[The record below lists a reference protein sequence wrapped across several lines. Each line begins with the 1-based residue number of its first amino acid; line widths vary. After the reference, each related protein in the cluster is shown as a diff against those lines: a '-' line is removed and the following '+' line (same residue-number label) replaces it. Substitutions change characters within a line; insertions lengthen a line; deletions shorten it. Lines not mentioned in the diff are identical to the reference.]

1 MIPLDHA
8 VVARLE
14 SFGERFEILVDPDM
28 AALVRQGQ
36 KVDIED
42 VVAAL
47 NVFGN
52 ASRGT
57 RASDESL
64 KKVFHTTDFDAVARR
79 IIEKGEIHLT
89 AEQRKHMIEE
99 KRRQV
104 ITFIARNAVNPQTGH
119 PHPPHRIEMA
129 MEEAR
134 VNIDPF
140 KHLDEQV
147 KETVKALR
155 PLLPIRFE
163 ELRLCDQNPSGL
175 CCKGIWGHC
184 RGFHDGEGRVAEGRL
199 VGLRGRSLPVS
210 RANSTISSTAFERR
224 RTGQNPQSSILIQR
238 TNKRRQIGGYPSW
251 QVLLIKQKEK

>member
-1 MIPLDHA
+1 MISLDDA
-8 VVARLE
+8 VIARLE
-14 SFGERFEILVDPDM
+14 SHGERFEILVDPRQ
-28 AALVRQGQ
+28 AGLVRQGQ
-36 KVDIED
+36 AVNIED

-47 NVFGN
+47 NIFAN
-52 ASRGT
+52 TSKAT

-64 KKVFHTTDFDAVARR
+64 MKVFQTTDFDTVARR
-79 IIEKGEIHLT
+79 IIIKGEIHLT
-89 AEQRKHMIEE
+89 ADQRKQMVEE

-119 PHPPHRIEMA
+119 PHPPARIERA

-163 ELRLCDQNPSGL
+163 ELRLAIRIPADFAAKAYGDIAAGSTMEKDEWQKDGSWVCVVRIPA
-175 CCKGIWGHC
+175 GIQGE
-184 RGFHDGEGRVAEGRL
+184 FYDLINKLSKGEGQVK
-199 VGLRGRSLPVS
+199 
-210 RANSTISSTAFERR
+210 
-224 RTGQNPQSSILIQR
+224 IL
-238 TNKRRQIGGYPSW
+238 N
-251 QVLLIKQKEK
+251 QVY

>member
-1 MIPLDHA
+1 MIPLEHA

-14 SFGERFEILVDPDM
+14 SHGERFELLVDPKQ
-28 AALVRQGQ
+28 AARVRQGEQ
-36 KVDIED
+36 VGIEE

-47 NVFGN
+47 YVFGN
-52 ASRGT
+52 SARGT
-57 RASDESL
+57 KASEEAL
-64 KKVFHTTDFDAVARR
+64 LKVFHTTDFPAIARR

-89 AEQRKHMIEE
+89 AEQRKLMIED

-104 ITFIARNAVNPQTGH
+104 ITFIARNAINPQTNL

-140 KHLDEQV
+140 RHLDEQV

-163 ELRLCDQNPSGL
+163 ELRIAVKIPADY
-175 CCKGIWGHC
+175 
-184 RGFHDGEGRVAEGRL
+184 AA
-199 VGLRGRSLPVS
+199 
-210 RANSTISSTAFERR
+210 RAYGDISSAATIEKEEWQKDGSWICVVRIPA
-224 RTGQNPQSSILIQR
+224 GIQNEFYDLINRITKGDGVVKIL
-238 TNKRRQIGGYPSW
+238 NQIY
-251 QVLLIKQKEK
+251 

>member
-14 SFGERFEILVDPDM
+14 SFGERFEILVDPRM

-36 KVDIED
+36 KVEIED

-52 ASRGT
+52 SSKAT
-57 RASDESL
+57 RASDEAL
-64 KKVFHTTDFDAVARR
+64 MKVFHTTEFEAIARR

-89 AEQRKHMIEE
+89 ADQRKQMVEE

-104 ITFIARNAVNPQTGH
+104 ITFIARNAINPQTGH
-119 PHPPHRIEMA
+119 PHPPTRIEMA

-140 KHLDEQV
+140 KHVEEQV
-147 KETVKALR
+147 KEVVKALR

-163 ELRLCDQNPSGL
+163 ELRLAIKIPPDFAAKAYGDIAAASTMEKDEWLKDGSWVCVVRIPA
-175 CCKGIWGHC
+175 GIQGD
-184 RGFHDGEGRVAEGRL
+184 FYDLINKLSKGEGQVK
-199 VGLRGRSLPVS
+199 
-210 RANSTISSTAFERR
+210 
-224 RTGQNPQSSILIQR
+224 IL
-238 TNKRRQIGGYPSW
+238 N
-251 QVLLIKQKEK
+251 QVY

>member
-14 SFGERFEILVDPDM
+14 SFGERFEILVDPRM

-36 KVDIED
+36 KVEIED

-47 NVFGN
+47 NVFAN
-52 ASRGT
+52 TSKAT
-57 RASDESL
+57 RASDEAL
-64 KKVFHTTDFDAVARR
+64 MKVFQTTDFDTVARR
-79 IIEKGEIHLT
+79 IIVKGEIHLT
-89 AEQRKHMIEE
+89 SDQRKHMVEE

-119 PHPPHRIEMA
+119 PHPPTRIEMA

-140 KHLDEQV
+140 KHVEEQV
-147 KETVKALR
+147 KEVVKALR

-163 ELRLCDQNPSGL
+163 ELRLAIKIPPDFAAKAYGDIAATATMEKEEWLKDGSWVCVVRIPAGIQGDFYDLINKLS
-175 CCKGIWGHC
+175 KG
-184 RGFHDGEGRVAEGRL
+184 DGQVK
-199 VGLRGRSLPVS
+199 
-210 RANSTISSTAFERR
+210 
-224 RTGQNPQSSILIQR
+224 IL
-238 TNKRRQIGGYPSW
+238 N
-251 QVLLIKQKEK
+251 QVY

>member
-1 MIPLDHA
+1 MIPLEKA

-14 SFGERFEILVDPDM
+14 SFGERFEILVDPNQ

-36 KVDIED
+36 NVDIED

-47 NVFGN
+47 SVFGN

-57 RASDESL
+57 RTSDEAL
-64 KKVFHTTDFDAVARR
+64 EKVFHSTDFNVVARR

-89 AEQRKHMIEE
+89 AEQRKQMIED

-104 ITFIARNAVNPQTGH
+104 ITFIARNSVNPQTGH

-147 KETVKALR
+147 KDTVKALR

-163 ELRLCDQNPSGL
+163 ELRLAIRIPPDFAAKAYGDIAAGSTLEKDEWQKDGSWVCVVRIPA
-175 CCKGIWGHC
+175 GIQGE
-184 RGFHDGEGRVAEGRL
+184 FYDLINKLSKGEGQVK
-199 VGLRGRSLPVS
+199 
-210 RANSTISSTAFERR
+210 
-224 RTGQNPQSSILIQR
+224 IL
-238 TNKRRQIGGYPSW
+238 N
-251 QVLLIKQKEK
+251 QVY

>member
-14 SFGERFEILVDPDM
+14 SFGERFEILVDPRM

-36 KVDIED
+36 KVEIED

-52 ASRGT
+52 ASKAT
-57 RASDESL
+57 RASDEAL
-64 KKVFHTTDFDAVARR
+64 MKVFQTTDFEAVARR

-89 AEQRKHMIEE
+89 SDQRKHMVEE

-104 ITFIARNAVNPQTGH
+104 INFIARNAVNPQTGH
-119 PHPPHRIEMA
+119 PHPPTRIEMA

-140 KHLDEQV
+140 KHVEEQV
-147 KETVKALR
+147 KEVVKALR

-163 ELRLCDQNPSGL
+163 ELRLAIKIPPDFAARAFGDIAAASTMEKDEWLKDGSWVCVVRIPA
-175 CCKGIWGHC
+175 GIQGE
-184 RGFHDGEGRVAEGRL
+184 FYDLINKLSKGEGQVR
-199 VGLRGRSLPVS
+199 
-210 RANSTISSTAFERR
+210 
-224 RTGQNPQSSILIQR
+224 ILNQL
-238 TNKRRQIGGYPSW
+238 Y
-251 QVLLIKQKEK
+251 

>member
-1 MIPLDHA
+1 MISLENA

-14 SFGERFEILVDPDM
+14 SHGERFEILVDPNL
-28 AALVRQGQ
+28 AARVRQGENLN
-36 KVDIED
+36 IED

-47 NVFGN
+47 NIFGN

-64 KKVFHTTDFDAVARR
+64 EKVFHTTDFTSVAKR

-89 AEQRKHMIEE
+89 AEQRRQMIED
-99 KRRQV
+99 KRKQV

-119 PHPPHRIEMA
+119 PHPPQRIEMA

-140 KHLDEQV
+140 KHTDELV

-163 ELRLCDQNPSGL
+163 ELRLAIKIPPDYAARAYGDIAAASTMEKDEWQKDGSWVCVVRIPA
-175 CCKGIWGHC
+175 GIQGD
-184 RGFHDGEGRVAEGRL
+184 FYDLINKLSKGEGQVK
-199 VGLRGRSLPVS
+199 
-210 RANSTISSTAFERR
+210 
-224 RTGQNPQSSILIQR
+224 IL
-238 TNKRRQIGGYPSW
+238 N
-251 QVLLIKQKEK
+251 QVY

>member
-14 SFGERFEILVDPDM
+14 SHGERFEILVDPHG

-36 KVDIED
+36 PVEIED

-52 ASRGT
+52 SSKAT

-64 KKVFHTTDFDAVARR
+64 LKVFQTTNFDEVARK
-79 IIEKGEIHLT
+79 IIIKGEIHLT
-89 AEQRKHMIEE
+89 ADQRKQMVEE

-104 ITFIARNAVNPQTGH
+104 ITFIARNAVNPQDGH
-119 PHPPHRIEMA
+119 PHPPARIERA

-140 KHLDEQV
+140 KHVEEQV

-163 ELRLCDQNPSGL
+163 ELRLAIKIPPDFAARSYGDIAAAATMEKDEWLKDGSWVCVVRIPA
-175 CCKGIWGHC
+175 GIQSE
-184 RGFHDGEGRVAEGRL
+184 FYDLINKLSKGEGQVK
-199 VGLRGRSLPVS
+199 
-210 RANSTISSTAFERR
+210 
-224 RTGQNPQSSILIQR
+224 IL
-238 TNKRRQIGGYPSW
+238 N
-251 QVLLIKQKEK
+251 QVY

>member
-14 SFGERFEILVDPDM
+14 SHGERFEILVDPHG

-36 KVDIED
+36 PVEIED

-52 ASRGT
+52 SSKAT
-57 RASDESL
+57 RASDEAL
-64 KKVFHTTDFDAVARR
+64 LKVFQTTNFDEVARK
-79 IIEKGEIHLT
+79 IITKGEIHLT
-89 AEQRKHMIEE
+89 ADQRKQMVEE

-104 ITFIARNAVNPQTGH
+104 ITFIARNAVNPQDGH
-119 PHPPHRIEMA
+119 PHPPARIERA

-140 KHLDEQV
+140 KHVDEQV
-147 KETVKALR
+147 KEPVKALR

-163 ELRLCDQNPSGL
+163 ELRLAIKIPPDFAARSYGDIAAAATMEKDEWLKDGSWVCVVRIPA
-175 CCKGIWGHC
+175 GIQSE
-184 RGFHDGEGRVAEGRL
+184 FYDLINKLSKGEGQVK
-199 VGLRGRSLPVS
+199 
-210 RANSTISSTAFERR
+210 
-224 RTGQNPQSSILIQR
+224 IL
-238 TNKRRQIGGYPSW
+238 N
-251 QVLLIKQKEK
+251 QVY

>member
-1 MIPLDHA
+1 MIPLEHS

-14 SFGERFEILVDPDM
+14 SFGERFEILVDPDK

-36 KVDIED
+36 PVEIED

-52 ASRGT
+52 ASKAT
-57 RASDESL
+57 RASDEAL
-64 KKVFHTTDFDAVARR
+64 MKVFKTTDFNAVARK

-89 AEQRKHMIEE
+89 SDQRKQMIEE

-104 ITFIARNAVNPQTGH
+104 VNFIARNSVNPQTGH
-119 PHPPHRIEMA
+119 PHPAHRIEMA

-155 PLLPIRFE
+155 PILPIRFE
-163 ELRLCDQNPSGL
+163 ELRLAVKIPPENAARAYGDIAAVSVMEKDEWLKDGSWVCVVRIPA
-175 CCKGIWGHC
+175 GIQVE
-184 RGFHDGEGRVAEGRL
+184 FYDLINKLSKGEGQVK
-199 VGLRGRSLPVS
+199 
-210 RANSTISSTAFERR
+210 
-224 RTGQNPQSSILIQR
+224 IL
-238 TNKRRQIGGYPSW
+238 N
-251 QVLLIKQKEK
+251 QVY

>member
-1 MIPLDHA
+1 MISLEKST
-8 VVARLE
+8 VARLD
-14 SFGERFEILVDPDM
+14 SFGERFEILVDPDK

-36 KVDIED
+36 AIDIED

-47 NVFGN
+47 NVFSN
-52 ASRGT
+52 TSKAT
-57 RASDESL
+57 RAPDEAL
-64 KKVFHTTDFDAVARR
+64 IKVFHTTDFATIARR

-89 AEQRKHMIEE
+89 SDQRKHMIEE

-104 ITFIARNAVNPQTGH
+104 INFIARNAVNPQTGH

-163 ELRLCDQNPSGL
+163 ELRLAIRIPADFAAKAYGDIAAGCTMEKDEWQKDGSWVCVVRIPA
-175 CCKGIWGHC
+175 GIQGD
-184 RGFHDGEGRVAEGRL
+184 FYDLINKLSKGEGQVK
-199 VGLRGRSLPVS
+199 
-210 RANSTISSTAFERR
+210 
-224 RTGQNPQSSILIQR
+224 IL
-238 TNKRRQIGGYPSW
+238 N
-251 QVLLIKQKEK
+251 QVY

>member
-1 MIPLDHA
+1 MIPLEHS

-14 SFGERFEILVDPDM
+14 SFGERFEILVDPDK

-36 KVDIED
+36 PVEIED

-52 ASRGT
+52 ASKAT
-57 RASDESL
+57 RASDEAL
-64 KKVFHTTDFDAVARR
+64 MKVFKTTDFNVVARK

-89 AEQRKHMIEE
+89 SDQRKQMIED

-104 ITFIARNAVNPQTGH
+104 VNFIARNAVNPQTGH
-119 PHPPHRIEMA
+119 PHPAHRIEMA

-134 VNIDPF
+134 INIDPF

-155 PLLPIRFE
+155 PILPIRFE
-163 ELRLCDQNPSGL
+163 ELRLAVKIPPENAARAYGDIAAVSVMEKDEWLKDGSWVCVVRIPA
-175 CCKGIWGHC
+175 GIQVE
-184 RGFHDGEGRVAEGRL
+184 FYDLINKLSKGEGQVK
-199 VGLRGRSLPVS
+199 
-210 RANSTISSTAFERR
+210 
-224 RTGQNPQSSILIQR
+224 IL
-238 TNKRRQIGGYPSW
+238 N
-251 QVLLIKQKEK
+251 QVY

>member
-1 MIPLDHA
+1 MIPLEKA

-14 SFGERFEILVDPDM
+14 SFGERFEILVDPNQ

-36 KVDIED
+36 NVDIED

-47 NVFGN
+47 SVFGN

-57 RASDESL
+57 RASDEAL
-64 KKVFHTTDFDAVARR
+64 EKVFHSTDFNVVARR

-89 AEQRKHMIEE
+89 AEQRKQMIED
-99 KRRQV
+99 KQRQV
-104 ITFIARNAVNPQTGH
+104 ITFIARNSVNPQTGH

-147 KETVKALR
+147 KDTVKALR

-163 ELRLCDQNPSGL
+163 ELRLAIRIPPDFAAKAYGDIAAGSTLEKDEWQKDGSWVCVVRIPA
-175 CCKGIWGHC
+175 GIQGE
-184 RGFHDGEGRVAEGRL
+184 FYDLINKLSKGEGQVK
-199 VGLRGRSLPVS
+199 
-210 RANSTISSTAFERR
+210 
-224 RTGQNPQSSILIQR
+224 IL
-238 TNKRRQIGGYPSW
+238 N
-251 QVLLIKQKEK
+251 QVY

>member
-1 MIPLDHA
+1 MSLATRHGA
-8 VVARLE
+8 
-14 SFGERFEILVDPDM
+14 
-28 AALVRQGQ
+28 
-36 KVDIED
+36 
-42 VVAAL
+42 
-47 NVFGN
+47 
-52 ASRGT
+52 T
-57 RASDESL
+57 RASDEAL
-64 KKVFHTTDFDAVARR
+64 EKVFHTTDFDTVARR

-89 AEQRKHMIEE
+89 SEQRKHMIEE

-163 ELRLCDQNPSGL
+163 ELRLAIRIPADFAAKAYGDIAAGSTMEKDEWQKDGSWVCVVRIPA
-175 CCKGIWGHC
+175 GIQGE
-184 RGFHDGEGRVAEGRL
+184 FYDLINKLSKGEGSGK
-199 VGLRGRSLPVS
+199 
-210 RANSTISSTAFERR
+210 
-224 RTGQNPQSSILIQR
+224 NPQSSILVTR
-238 TNKRRQIGGYPSW
+238 TNKRRQIGGYALW
-251 QVLLIKQKEK
+251 QARLIKQKEK